1 MFSERASWELRPTRI
16 AERLAAMRAAGE
28 TVLDLTES
36 NPTRCEFSYP
46 EEAILGALAD
56 PRGLAYDPDPRGLL
70 SARKAIARSYGGID
84 ASRLVLAASTSEAYA
99 WLFKLLCDEGDE
111 TLVPA
116 PSYPLFDFL
125 AGLESARVVRYP
137 LFYDGAWRLDLD
149 AIARLVGP
157 RTRAIVVV
165 HPNNPTGSFLTHQ
178 EIDALRGLAC
188 ERNLAIVSDEVFA
201 AYSFTE
207 EAFPRT
213 LAGET
218 RALTFSLGG
227 LSKEAGLP
235 QMKLSWI
242 VVSGPEA
249 LRDEA
254 LERLEIIGDTFLSV
268 GTPVQA
274 GCESLLRAGE
284 PVRRAILDRV
294 RANRAALLDARQPAD
309 PWECLHADGGW
320 YAVLRVPRVMSDE
333 DWALDLLESEKVHVH
348 PGDLF
353 DFPTDGHLVV
363 SLLPPADRFREGIAR
378 ISARIRARV

>member
-1 MFSERASWELRPTRI
+1 
-16 AERLAAMRAAGE
+16 MRAAGE

-36 NPTRCEFSYP
+36 NPTRAGFAYP
-46 EEAILGALAD
+46 REAILEALAN
-56 PRGLAYDPDPRGLL
+56 PKGLVYDPDPRGLL
-70 SARKAIARSYGGID
+70 SARRAIAASQGGID
-84 ASRLVLAASTSEAYA
+84 PSRIVLAASTSEAYS
-99 WLFKLLCDEGDE
+99 WLFKLLCGEGDE
-111 TLVPA
+111 ILIPA
-116 PSYPLFDFL
+116 PGYPLFDFL
-125 AGLESARVVRYP
+125 AKLESVRLARYP
-137 LFYDGAWRLDLD
+137 LFYDGAWRLDID
-149 AIARLVGP
+149 AIARLAGP
-157 RTRAIVVV
+157 RTRAVVAV

-178 EIDALRGLAC
+178 EIDALRTLAR

-207 EAFPRT
+207 EAFSPT

-218 RALTFSLGG
+218 SVLTFSLGG

-242 VVSGPEA
+242 VASGPEA

-274 GCESLLRAGE
+274 GIEPLLRAGE
-284 PVRRAILDRV
+284 SVRRMILDRV
-294 RANRAALLDARQPAD
+294 RANRDALLGARRAEDA
-309 PWECLHADGGW
+309 WECLHTDGGW
-320 YAVLRVPRVMSDE
+320 YAVLRAPRVMSDE
-333 DWALDLLESEKVHVH
+333 DWALDLLESEHVHVH

-353 DFPTDGHLVV
+353 DFPTDGCLVV

-378 ISARIRARV
+378 ISARFRARA